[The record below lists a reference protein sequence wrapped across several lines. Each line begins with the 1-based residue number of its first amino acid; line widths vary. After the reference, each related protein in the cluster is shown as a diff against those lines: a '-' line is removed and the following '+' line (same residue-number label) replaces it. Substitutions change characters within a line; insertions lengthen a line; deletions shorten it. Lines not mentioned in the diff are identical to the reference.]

1 MTKLTRI
8 LALATVAFALA
19 AAPLAT
25 NYAFAKNGADDAAG
39 DDRGGDRGGNGGHGG
54 SGRGGADDGGRK

>member
-8 LALATVAFALA
+8 FALATVAFALA
-19 AAPLAT
+19 AAPIAT
-25 NYAFAKNGADDAAG
+25 NYAFAKHGGDDAAG
-39 DDRGGDRGGNGGHGG
+39 DDRGGDRGGNGG